1 MSRSE
6 INRSAEMEVFA
17 RVVESGG
24 FSAAAR
30 ALRMTP
36 SAVSKLIARL
46 ETRLGARLMNRSTR
60 RLQLTAEGQAFYR
73 RSVDILG
80 DIAEAEREAAA
91 GAASRGRVRVNS
103 NVPFGLH
110 YLLPL
115 VPRFVEAHPEVQLD
129 IVLSD
134 QVIDL
139 LEQRADVA
147 IRVGPLR
154 SSQLMARKL
163 GESRMVVV
171 AAPDYLKRHG
181 TPKSLAELATHNLI
195 TFNFARV
202 FEGWPFQEDGKA
214 TTFQAA
220 GNVQVGDGESARQL
234 TLAGVGI
241 ARLAWFH
248 IRPDIQ
254 AGKLKPILEPLN
266 PGDTEAIH
274 AVFLGQGGHLPART
288 RAFIDYL
295 AEHIRIR

>member
-36 SAVSKLIARL
+36 SAISKLIARL
-46 ETRLGARLMNRSTR
+46 EARLGSRLVNRSTR
-60 RLQLTAEGQAFYR
+60 KLQLTAEGQAFYQ

-91 GAASRGRVRVNS
+91 GAAPRGRVRVNS

-115 VPRFVEAHPEVQLD
+115 VPRFVAAHPEVQLD

-171 AAPDYLKRHG
+171 AAPDYLKRRG
-181 TPKSLAELATHNLI
+181 TPKSLSDLTQHNLI
-195 TFNFARV
+195 SFNFERIR
-202 FEGWPFQEDGKA
+202 EGWPFRESGRIVSYSA
-214 TTFQAA
+214 S

-234 TLAGVGI
+234 ALAGVGVT
-241 ARLAWFH
+241 RLAQFH
-248 IRPDIQ
+248 VRPDIE
-254 AGKLKPILEPLN
+254 AGKLKPVLENLN
-266 PGDTEAIH
+266 PGDIEAVH
-274 AVFLGQGGHLPART
+274 AVFLGQGGHLPARI

-295 AEHIRIR
+295 AENVRIS